1 MLEGSVDQD
10 SDWWK
15 AEKQTSPISMIA
27 GTSALVLI
35 LPAVVIA
42 LMELLDHL
50 EWSPLS
56 NKWIIYSMVFSLTI
70 ISILLISG
78 LYLVG
83 FIKSDNAKMSSG
95 IYLIAISALNLLIRL
110 SYLNEDREMWWGGS
124 WFEFIQNTW
133 VHEQLEL
140 AVLGII
146 IGALIM
152 KK

>member
-1 MLEGSVDQD
+1 
-10 SDWWK
+10 
-15 AEKQTSPISMIA
+15 MIA
-27 GTSALVLI
+27 GTTALVLI

-140 AVLGII
+140 AFLGIL

>member
-1 MLEGSVDQD
+1 
-10 SDWWK
+10 
-15 AEKQTSPISMIA
+15 MIA

>member
-1 MLEGSVDQD
+1 MLEGSVEQY
-10 SDWWK
+10 SISES
-15 AEKQTSPISMIA
+15 EKQTSPISMIA
-27 GTSALVLI
+27 GTTALVLI

-140 AVLGII
+140 AFLGIL